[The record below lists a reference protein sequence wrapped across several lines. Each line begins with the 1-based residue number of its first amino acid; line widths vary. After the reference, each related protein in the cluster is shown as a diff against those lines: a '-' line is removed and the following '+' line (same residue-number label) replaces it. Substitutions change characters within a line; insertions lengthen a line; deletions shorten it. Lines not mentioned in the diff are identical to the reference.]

1 MDMERDQQ
9 TGKVAANLMSQM
21 VNSGLVVAEDS
32 GEITVRASGST
43 SKFRPF
49 EAE

>member
-32 GEITVRASGST
+32 GEITVRASGSA
-43 SKFRPF
+43 SKIKPF
-49 EAE
+49 EGE